1 MTAGVKNVE
10 HADSAVMYVIAVTD
24 ALPVQLFVKDVVRNA
39 PTVQMK
45 ISVEDVITA
54 LIVSVEKIYSAVTVT
69 PAISVLIMSVPV
81 ETDALLVP

>member
-54 LIVSVEKIYSAVTVT
+54 LIV
-69 PAISVLIMSVPV
+69 
-81 ETDALLVP
+81 